1 MNFPAS
7 IHSIAPIAAE
17 RLLFSLGIGTLLAVM
32 VWLLLYLL
40 PKRDSRTSFAVWFST
55 LLVTALLPL
64 PGLYLGRGHGTI
76 ASAHA
81 AVTVSSSW
89 AVGIFL
95 VWASVTVIGLARV
108 ALALLQVHRLRSKS
122 TAVDLQ
128 TLSPES
134 AALITEFR
142 RSRPVE
148 LLASKELEVPTAIG
162 FFKPAVVLPEWLLQ
176 GTPAEKLKFIILH
189 ELAHLRRRDD
199 WTNLAQQIV
208 KAFLF
213 FLPSVWWIEQKLSL
227 DREMACDDAVLA
239 HSGTPREY
247 AECLAHVAERSFLR
261 RQLAMAQAAVTR
273 LRQLTTRVTKI
284 LDPSRPQPSQLWK
297 PAIPTVVVVAGL
309 CVFSASHAP
318 MLISFTDSASTANV
332 LAAQTAS
339 NTHAMQNNAHALQI
353 AATKPTQSAAATKA
367 KFVAANFNDTSSSG
381 EPKVRA
387 WNAALKSG
395 ADHQKAATGR
405 PAIAIGRTAAKPQRR
420 VPEKLALNPLR
431 EEPTKLMAKT
441 QQPVLPSPEFVTV
454 REEFLMV
461 VGQGPQAVMQSWQLR
476 IVEISV
482 VTAQTQQKTVPRK
495 I

>member
-1 MNFPAS
+1 MSFPAG
-7 IHSIAPIAAE
+7 IHSIAPVAAE

-55 LLVTALLPL
+55 LLVTALVPL
-64 PGLYLGRGHGTI
+64 PGLYLSRGHGAV

-81 AVTVSSSW
+81 AVTVSSTW

-95 VWASVTVIGLARV
+95 VWASVTVIGLGRV
-108 ALALLQVHRLRSKS
+108 ALALWQVHRLRSRS

-128 TLSPES
+128 ILSQEA

-142 RSRPVE
+142 RLRPVE

-199 WTNLAQQIV
+199 WTNLAQQVV

-239 HSGTPREY
+239 HSGTPHEY

-261 RQLAMAQAAVTR
+261 RQLALAQAAVTR
-273 LRQLTTRVTKI
+273 LQQLTARVTKI

-309 CVFSASHAP
+309 CVFSASHGP
-318 MLISFTDSASTANV
+318 TLISFSDGPTTNV
-332 LAAQTAS
+332 VAAQPAS
-339 NTHAMQNNAHALQI
+339 NAHAMQI
-353 AATKPTQSAAATKA
+353 PAAIKPMQPAAVTKA
-367 KFVAANFNDTSSSG
+367 KFVASNFNDASFSG
-381 EPKVRA
+381 EPKVRV

-395 ADHQKAATGR
+395 ADQQKTAIGR
-405 PAIAIGRTAAKPQRR
+405 QAIAIGKTAAKPQRR
-420 VPEKLALNPLR
+420 VPEKLALNALR
-431 EEPTKLMAKT
+431 EKQTELMAKA
-441 QQPVLPSPEFVTV
+441 QQPVLPSPEYVTV
-454 REEFLMV
+454 REEFVMV
-461 VGQGPQAVMQSWQLR
+461 VGQGPQAMQSWQLR
-476 IVEISV
+476 VVEISV
-482 VTAQTQQKTVPRK
+482 VTAQTQQKPVPRK

>member
-1 MNFPAS
+1 MSLPL
-7 IHSIAPIAAE
+7 HTIAPVAAE

-64 PGLYLGRGHGTI
+64 PGLYLSGGRGAATP
-76 ASAHA
+76 AHA
-81 AVTVSSSW
+81 AITVSSSW
-89 AVGIFL
+89 AVGIFF

-142 RSRPVE
+142 LSRPVE
-148 LLASKELEVPTAIG
+148 LLASKQLEVPTAIG
-162 FFKPAVVLPEWLLQ
+162 FFRPAVVLPEWLLQ
-176 GTPAEKLKFIILH
+176 GTPAEKLQFIILH

-199 WTNLAQQIV
+199 WTNLAQQLV

-247 AECLAHVAERSFLR
+247 ADCLAHVAERSFLR
-261 RQLAMAQAAVTR
+261 RQLAMAQAAVAH
-273 LRQLTTRVTKI
+273 LRQLTARVTKI
-284 LDPSRPQPSQLWK
+284 LDPSRPQPSKLWK
-297 PAIPTVVVVAGL
+297 PAIPTIVVVAGL

-318 MLISFTDSASTANV
+318 MLISFTDGASTARV
-332 LAAQTAS
+332 LAAQSAS
-339 NTHAMQNNAHALQI
+339 NAQSMQNNAHALQI
-353 AATKPTQSAAATKA
+353 SAATKPTQPVAVSKA
-367 KFVAANFNDTSSSG
+367 KFVAANFDDASASD
-381 EPKVRA
+381 ELKVRA
-387 WNAALKSG
+387 WNTTLKSG
-395 ADHQKAATGR
+395 ADQQKAAIGR
-405 PAIAIGRTAAKPQRR
+405 PTVKPQRR
-420 VPEKLALNPLR
+420 VPEKPALNPLR
-431 EEPTKLMAKT
+431 EEQARLMAKA
-441 QQPVLPSPEFVTV
+441 QQPVLPAPEFVTV
-454 REEFLMV
+454 REEFVMV
-461 VGQGPQAVMQSWQLR
+461 VGQGPQAAMQSWQLR
-476 IVEISV
+476 VVEISV

>member
-7 IHSIAPIAAE
+7 IHSIAPVAAE

-32 VWLLLYLL
+32 VWLLLYLF

-64 PGLYLGRGHGTI
+64 PGLYLSRGHGAATPG
-76 ASAHA
+76 HA
-81 AVTVSSSW
+81 AITVSSSW
-89 AVGIFL
+89 AMGIFL
-95 VWASVTVIGLARV
+95 VWAIVTVIGLARV
-108 ALALLQVHRLRSKS
+108 ALALWQVHRLRSRS
-122 TAVDLQ
+122 IAVDLQ
-128 TLSPES
+128 TLSSEC
-134 AALITEFR
+134 ATLITEFR

-199 WTNLAQQIV
+199 WTNLAQQLV

-227 DREMACDDAVLA
+227 EREMACDDAVLA
-239 HSGTPREY
+239 HSGAPREY

-273 LRQLTTRVTKI
+273 IWQLTARVTKI
-284 LDPSRPQPSQLWK
+284 LDPSRPQPSKLWK

-318 MLISFTDSASTANV
+318 MLISFTDSASTPKV
-332 LAAQTAS
+332 LIAQTA
-339 NTHAMQNNAHALQI
+339 NNGHALQI
-353 AATKPTQSAAATKA
+353 AAATKPTQPVAVTKA
-367 KFVAANFNDTSSSG
+367 KFVAANFNDASASG

-387 WNAALKSG
+387 WNTALKSG
-395 ADHQKAATGR
+395 ADQQKAVVGR
-405 PAIAIGRTAAKPQRR
+405 AAAKPQRR
-420 VPEKLALNPLR
+420 APEKLALDPLK
-431 EEPTKLMAKT
+431 EEQTRLMAKT
-441 QQPVLPSPEFVTV
+441 QQPVLPAPEFVTV
-454 REEFLMV
+454 REEFVMV
-461 VGQGPQAVMQSWQLR
+461 VGQGPQAAMQSWQLR
-476 IVEISV
+476 VVEISV
-482 VTAQTQQKTVPRK
+482 VTTQTQQKTVPRK

>member
-40 PKRDSRTSFAVWFST
+40 PKRDSRTNFAVWFST

-64 PGLYLGRGHGTI
+64 PGLYLVHGHASAT
-76 ASAHA
+76 SAHA
-81 AVTVSSSW
+81 TITVSSSW

-108 ALALLQVHRLRSKS
+108 ALALVQVHRLRSRS
-122 TAVDLQ
+122 TVVDLQ
-128 TLSPES
+128 TLSS
-134 AALITEFR
+134 DVAALITEFR
-142 RSRPVE
+142 NSRPVE

-176 GTPAEKLKFIILH
+176 GTPAEKLKFILLH

-239 HSGTPREY
+239 HSGTPHEY

-273 LRQLTTRVTKI
+273 LRQLTARVTKI
-284 LDPSRPQPSQLWK
+284 LDPSRPQPRQLWK

-309 CVFSASHAP
+309 CVFSASQAP
-318 MLISFTDSASTANV
+318 MVISFSDGAPTAKVLTASAS
-332 LAAQTAS
+332 
-339 NTHAMQNNAHALQI
+339 NAHAVQNNTQQI
-353 AATKPTQSAAATKA
+353 AAATKPMQPVVTKA
-367 KFVAANFNDTSSSG
+367 KFVASNFNGASSSG
-381 EPKVRA
+381 EPKVHA

-395 ADHQKAATGR
+395 ADQQKAAIGR
-405 PAIAIGRTAAKPQRR
+405 SDVAIGRRAVKPQRHD
-420 VPEKLALNPLR
+420 PEKLALNSLR
-431 EEPTKLMAKT
+431 EEPTRLMAKT
-441 QQPVLPSPEFVTV
+441 QQPVLPAPELVTV
-454 REEFLMV
+454 REEFVMV
-461 VGQGPQAVMQSWQLR
+461 VGQGPQAAVQSWQLR
-476 IVEISV
+476 VVEISV
-482 VTAQTQQKTVPRK
+482 VTAKAQQKTIPRK

>member
-1 MNFPAS
+1 MTFPTG

-40 PKRDSRTSFAVWFST
+40 PKRDSRTSFVVWFST
-55 LLVTALLPL
+55 LLLTALLPL
-64 PGLYLGRGHGTI
+64 PGLYLSRGHGAATP
-76 ASAHA
+76 AHA
-81 AVTVSSSW
+81 AITVSSSW

-95 VWASVTVIGLARV
+95 VWASVAVIGLGRV
-108 ALALLQVHRLRSKS
+108 ALALWQVHRLRAGS

-128 TLSPES
+128 ALSPES

-162 FFKPAVVLPEWLLQ
+162 FFEPAVVLPEWLLQ

-239 HSGTPREY
+239 HSGTPHEY
-247 AECLAHVAERSFLR
+247 AQCLAHVAERSFLR
-261 RQLAMAQAAVTR
+261 RQLAMAQAAVAR
-273 LRQLTTRVTKI
+273 LRQLTARVTKI

-332 LAAQTAS
+332 LAAQSAS
-339 NTHAMQNNAHALQI
+339 NAHARQI
-353 AATKPTQSAAATKA
+353 VAANKPIQPAAVTKA
-367 KFVAANFNDTSSSG
+367 KFVAGNFNDASASG
-381 EPKVRA
+381 GPKVRA
-387 WNAALKSG
+387 WNAALKSD
-395 ADHQKAATGR
+395 ANHQKAV
-405 PAIAIGRTAAKPQRR
+405 IGRIAAKPQRR
-420 VPEKLALNPLR
+420 LPEKLALNPLR
-431 EEPTKLMAKT
+431 EEQTKLLAKT
-441 QQPVLPSPEFVTV
+441 QQPVLPSPEYVTV
-454 REEFLMV
+454 REEIVMV
-461 VGQGPQAVMQSWQLR
+461 VGQGPQAVVQSWQLR
-476 IVEISV
+476 VVEISV
-482 VTAQTQQKTVPRK
+482 VTAQIQQKQIPRK